1 MNPYLTGNP
10 VYRGASNAPTR
21 GTVDPMGYINRSL
34 ASPVGGDGMSDKRS
48 GLAQAAL
55 MRLQGMPAS
64 GGGNSQQ
71 QPPPPH
77 PETVPNAPLPNLG
90 FTVSPTGQLIP
101 THPDPAGQTV
111 NAVMG
116 MNGPPQPQVNEA
128 QLMQAARD
136 RLSHALTAKEMLAK
150 HHLSME
156 QLQMRAAEMINRH
169 GRAVQSHKEASQPKE
184 PANG

>member
-1 MNPYLTGNP
+1 
-10 VYRGASNAPTR
+10 
-21 GTVDPMGYINRSL
+21 MGYINRSL

-55 MRLQGMPAS
+55 MRLQGMQGPSS
-64 GGGNSQQ
+64 GGSSN

-101 THPDPAGQTV
+101 NHPDPAGQTV

-136 RLSHALTAKEMLAK
+136 RLSHAMTTREMFAK

-156 QLQMRAAEMINRH
+156 QLQMKAAEMINRH
-169 GRAVQSHKEASQPKE
+169 GRSVRPKE
-184 PANG
+184 ETANAS